1 MPRLSCGGMTRPQVA
16 ASSCSRLRRFRSM
29 TANTRT
35 SPMAKITIVS
45 NTTNSSVHRDKKPKL
60 GSSVSHQADLCF
72 VETGNCLG
80 SLRWKVVVSISLRPV
95 DNQDGRRFSGP
106 FSSERGDDNFV
117 AVISRNSTI
126 FLMDDDGY

>member
-1 MPRLSCGGMTRPQVA
+1 
-16 ASSCSRLRRFRSM
+16 
-29 TANTRT
+29 
-35 SPMAKITIVS
+35 MAKITIVS
-45 NTTNSSVHRDKKPKL
+45 NTTNSSVHRDKKPNL

-95 DNQDGRRFSGP
+95 DNQDGRRFSGL
-106 FSSERGDDNFV
+106 FSSQRGDDNFV

-126 FLMDDDGY
+126 FLMDDDGYTLGTMLAPNRIELCYMHVSQGTRLASCSEMIKQP